1 MSSQAALARAIGVS
15 RMQVSH
21 IVHGNRSVDADL
33 ALRLGKA
40 FGQTPE
46 YWLNLQSSFDL
57 KTAPRAELK
66 NVRKLVAA

>member
-1 MSSQAALARAIGVS
+1 
-15 RMQVSH
+15 
-21 IVHGNRSVDADL
+21 VDANL